1 MNTTELDALFTRE
14 SLLGLQGAVAASLLV
29 PNIVCYLFGQ
39 KADRYRK
46 WLSLI
51 VALGLAFITAHI
63 APTQSGMKW
72 VLAFFNG
79 LLIFS
84 SAAGMNQISAA
95 GAGKGQN
102 ETSPNDVVPN
112 VIKSANIPRGVGK
125 AGKQEEGAV
134 SVGESSV
141 KPRKFFTNWF

>member
-1 MNTTELDALFTRE
+1 MNTTQLDALFTPE

-29 PNIVCYLFGQ
+29 PNTVCYLFGQ
-39 KADRYRK
+39 KADKHRK

-51 VALGLAFITAHI
+51 VALGLAFMTASI

-72 VLAFFNG
+72 LLAFFNG

-95 GAGKGQN
+95 GKGQN
-102 ETSPNDVVPN
+102 EGETDKEVIPSENVPN
-112 VIKSANIPRGVGK
+112 KSLRRTAKTELP
-125 AGKQEEGAV
+125 EGAKALNV
-134 SVGESSV
+134 RIKTVPS
-141 KPRKFFTNWF
+141 RKFFTNWF